1 MFHLWGVD
9 LTDEDLA
16 QSRPTSGH
24 GLHGTLTS
32 AVLRSV
38 GGRERSWARWLGG
51 KRPGTPRNQFFMVGY
66 QMDDFYQI
74 FTNWKWIG
82 NGSLAISIH

>member
-38 GGRERSWARWLGG
+38 GGRERSSARWLGG
-51 KRPGTPRNQFFMVGY
+51 KRPGTPRKPSSSLWLAIKWM
-66 QMDDFYQI
+66 I
-74 FTNWKWIG
+74 FTKSLLIG
-82 NGSLAISIH
+82 NELEMVL